1 MISNKKRGN
10 EDLQIQNDTAIQKK
24 KKKTSYERKRD
35 GAQKFYKALKDHL
48 LDRYL
53 VCEKEEVVDV
63 TIFEK
68 GVFISSLRSQF
79 PKYDCHSD
87 MTITSYINE
96 LNNHCNTNVQ
106 SMHDDGSK
114 SNHSRTLDIVTD
126 DNLTVEPT
134 RNNAIGKVKDTSLYP
149 LFKESIEIKDRIS
162 CVEPFLFDIF
172 EKLIES
178 FITLINMSVPVF
190 FDLSATTESS
200 SNTTTT
206 TTTPSSTTSTT
217 IDDDKIVQPLRYEE
231 KGLLF
236 KEDGT
241 SCPVT
246 QRYIYCYE
254 HEKIKVYF
262 DGNPP
267 TRLLHSLDFVNSAL
281 ATGHHWCPPDNYDAT
296 YEFVSSSEF
305 KLTYCVQGPKKN
317 YRMITTFKRGA
328 TTD

>member
-1 MISNKKRGN
+1 MLKLFQSFIGRWSFHRDISHFAQTNQTFVN
-10 EDLQIQNDTAIQKK
+10 PFLSSTTVTP
-24 KKKTSYERKRD
+24 TS
-35 GAQKFYKALKDHL
+35 
-48 LDRYL
+48 
-53 VCEKEEVVDV
+53 CN
-63 TIFEK
+63 
-68 GVFISSLRSQF
+68 ISSQF
-79 PKYDCHSD
+79 QNS
-87 MTITSYINE
+87 
-96 LNNHCNTNVQ
+96 
-106 SMHDDGSK
+106 GS
-114 SNHSRTLDIVTD
+114 
-126 DNLTVEPT
+126 
-134 RNNAIGKVKDTSLYP
+134 
-149 LFKESIEIKDRIS
+149 
-162 CVEPFLFDIF
+162 
-172 EKLIES
+172 
-178 FITLINMSVPVF
+178 
-190 FDLSATTESS
+190 SS
-200 SNTTTT
+200 SNNLLMNNSLLEEKMTVDGFATFTQDSVDSQSSSSKTTT

-254 HEKIKVYF
+254 HEKINVYF

-317 YRMITTFKRGA
+317 YRMITTFKRAA